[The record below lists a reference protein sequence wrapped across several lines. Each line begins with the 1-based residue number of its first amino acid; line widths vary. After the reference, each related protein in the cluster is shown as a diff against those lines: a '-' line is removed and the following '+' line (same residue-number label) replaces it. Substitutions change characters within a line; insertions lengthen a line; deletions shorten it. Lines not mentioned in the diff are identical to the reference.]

1 MRGKKFIGFVTKLLP
16 PRPGRKFM
24 YLVSDKILDWRGFK
38 TYDHITVAV
47 LSMVNRRAC
56 LKQKIFEELLVFLQ
70 RWWRTLCVLDLC
82 VKQEYQLYFLLL
94 QQSCM
99 SCNFKPIL
107 LQGEKV
113 FYFVE
118 PTEENFSQYEKW
130 VSSARQSEVFFG
142 DMVKNC
148 YKCAVKPGQTMFI
161 PTGTNNY
168 LY

>member
-1 MRGKKFIGFVTKLLP
+1 MRGKKFIGFVTELLP

-24 YLVSDKILDWRGFK
+24 YLVSNKILDWRGFK
-38 TYDHITVAV
+38 TYSVWSHYSCCAKYGKQKTLLEQKNMRRITGIFAEMVENV
-47 LSMVNRRAC
+47 VCSSVVNRSINV
-56 LKQKIFEELLVFLQ
+56 IFFSILQ
-70 RWWRTLCVLDLC
+70 SYTSCY
-82 VKQEYQLYFLLL
+82 VK
-94 QQSCM
+94 S
-99 SCNFKPIL
+99 IL

-161 PTGTNNY
+161 PTGTN

>member
-1 MRGKKFIGFVTKLLP
+1 MAAFCILLYVVHKTGVSNECCFFSIPQSYTCNLKL
-16 PRPGRKFM
+16 M
-24 YLVSDKILDWRGFK
+24 
-38 TYDHITVAV
+38 
-47 LSMVNRRAC
+47 
-56 LKQKIFEELLVFLQ
+56 
-70 RWWRTLCVLDLC
+70 
-82 VKQEYQLYFLLL
+82 
-94 QQSCM
+94 
-99 SCNFKPIL
+99 L

-161 PTGTNNY
+161 PTGTD
-168 LY
+168 LFVTCTGEGKKKQHPPTDREKETEIWQFSV

>member
-1 MRGKKFIGFVTKLLP
+1 MRRITGIFAEMVENFVCS
-16 PRPGRKFM
+16 G
-24 YLVSDKILDWRGFK
+24 V
-38 TYDHITVAV
+38 
-47 LSMVNRRAC
+47 VNRSINV
-56 LKQKIFEELLVFLQ
+56 IFFSILQ
-70 RWWRTLCVLDLC
+70 SYTSCY
-82 VKQEYQLYFLLL
+82 VK
-94 QQSCM
+94 S
-99 SCNFKPIL
+99 IL

-161 PTGTNNY
+161 PTGTN